1 MSKALHAR
9 KIVETN
15 ANLSAKELID
25 LFVTELN
32 MNRVMAR
39 TYLYNARKSITNP
52 APVKQSSRKAEA
64 AVMVAAKK
72 AKKIKTDEASN

>member
-15 ANLSAKELID
+15 ADKTPKELID
-25 LFVTELN
+25 LFVAELG

-39 TYLYNARKSITNP
+39 TYLYNARKSIASP
-52 APVKQSSRKAEA
+52 APVK
-64 AVMVAAKK
+64 MAAKK
-72 AKKIKTDEASN
+72 VKASN